1 MTSESG
7 SRPAKKPVAAPA
19 AAIAG
24 IIAALAV
31 IAVGA
36 VAIRDALVATGL
48 LDGRSWL
55 EWLFGK
61 AEVLKPVDWMIPAGI
76 GAVLVGLWF
85 VVAAVKPRKV
95 THQPVGDGVWIRD
108 LPVEER

>member
-1 MTSESG
+1 MSV
-7 SRPAKKPVAAPA
+7 PAKKPVAAPA

-24 IIAALAV
+24 IIASVAV

-36 VAIRDALVATGL
+36 VAIRDTLVVTGL
-48 LDGRSWL
+48 LDGASWL
-55 EWLFGK
+55 EWLLGK
-61 AEVLKPVDWMIPAGI
+61 AEVLRPVDWMIPAGI

-85 VVAAVKPRKV
+85 VFVALKPRRV
-95 THQPVGDGVWIRD
+95 THQPLGTDGVWIRD